1 MAATLDGLS
10 NGRVDLGVRTGWS
23 RVEFRRSASSTSTK
37 PAAALINEA
46 LEVMTRC
53 WRGGEI
59 SHDGDFFSFRYIDFE
74 PVPLQQPSIPIWV
87 GGASA
92 SALRRAARFARTWHP
107 NDLTPEEV
115 RAKGQQLDELAGR
128 EVNRSLRLAVTAEQV
143 DGLPERIDAYGA
155 VGCQRVVIDFRSQ
168 SAGVVAQLAEKAAAR
183 LFG

>member
-1 MAATLDGLS
+1 M
-10 NGRVDLGVRTGWS
+10 V
-23 RVEFRRSASSTSTK
+23 
-37 PAAALINEA
+37 
-46 LEVMTRC
+46 
-53 WRGGEI
+53 
-59 SHDGDFFSFRYIDFE
+59 IDFE

-92 SALRRAARFARTWHP
+92 PALRRAARFAHTWHP

-168 SAGVVAQLAEKAAAR
+168 PAEVVAQLAEKAAAR